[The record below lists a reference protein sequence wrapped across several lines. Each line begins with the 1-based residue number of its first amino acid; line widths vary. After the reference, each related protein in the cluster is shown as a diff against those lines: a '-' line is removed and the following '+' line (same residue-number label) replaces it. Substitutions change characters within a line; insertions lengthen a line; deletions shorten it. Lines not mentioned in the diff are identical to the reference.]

1 MEVIFHVGPH
11 KTGTTAIQH
20 FLQRHVEF
28 LRDSGIHVP
37 KPLSADAGHHEIP
50 WALLGWDLR
59 LIESESTGISLEIYF
74 EEVLNNAISA
84 GCTSIIFSSED
95 FSLLNL
101 HHWNILLT
109 KIASKASSTEPVLFK
124 IVSVYRDID
133 QYIASQYKTLVL
145 LGLPKKFRKV
155 KNKIK
160 SHFFETH
167 NHIRALPNSLNHVI
181 KVVEIDYVTIGLMTI
196 FWNSIFSTLEIPED
210 NFMED
215 RINSSLDDQVIEE
228 IRQGNLEAGL
238 VFNRNLLLHWASFH
252 SLSSSLS
259 LRERRG
265 KVFADR
271 ESNVAGQDSPVVC
284 NSQRI
289 TKPYRALGQR
299 LQRRK

>member
-1 MEVIFHVGPH
+1 MEIIFHVGPH

-20 FLQRHVEF
+20 FLQRHDEF

-37 KPLSADAGHHEIP
+37 KSLSPDAGHHEIP

-59 LIESESTGISLEIYF
+59 LIGSESTGISLDTYF

-109 KIASKASSTEPVLFK
+109 MIESIAPSTEPVLFR
-124 IVSVYRDID
+124 ILSVYRDLD
-133 QYIASQYKTLVL
+133 QYVISQYKTLVL
-145 LGLPKKFRKV
+145 LGLSQKFRKV
-155 KNKIK
+155 KKKIK

-167 NHIRALPNSLNHVI
+167 NRIRVLPDSLNHVI
-181 KVVEIDYVTIGLMTI
+181 KIIEIDYVPFGLMTV
-196 FWNSIFSTLEIPED
+196 FWNSIFSNLEVPED
-210 NFMED
+210 NLKESL
-215 RINSSLDDQVIEE
+215 INSSLDDQIIEE

-238 VFNRNLLLHWASFH
+238 DFNRNLLLHWASFH
-252 SLSSSLS
+252 SLSSALS
-259 LRERRG
+259 LRERRE

-271 ESNVAGQDSPVVC
+271 RLNVAKQDPS
-284 NSQRI
+284 NN
-289 TKPYRALGQR
+289 
-299 LQRRK
+299 